1 MAADKVAH
9 LVSTICYV
17 IAILCSFH
25 VVSASLRAVGGVG
38 VHDGATTFDH
48 YRELKNRKAC
58 LSRVSVWMDASEGL
72 LAFGASYAY
81 VTDGSE
87 RIQVE
92 VPRVTTSAF
101 TSIYGNNSDPSPS
114 LTILLQS
121 GESVRSMQGWYSLS
135 GAQATINYI
144 NFTVQ
149 LQNGS
154 TVTHYVGEQS
164 GWQDSVEGPIFGFWG
179 SHGTHIT
186 HIGVYIDQALWSE
199 GRLSLLKYP
208 KYGTIGS
215 SFGRL
220 FDSYDFVLQDSVT
233 IDFFSVYHS
242 TDAING
248 FIVDY
253 YYPHDESSD
262 LEYYGWTSGVYG
274 DIILNISAGDVI
286 ARLDLGLSG
295 ELQWY
300 WLPNALY
307 CKCIVAISRLYKLY
321 NARYMHDFTTCHILH
336 VGVSNSM

>member
-1 MAADKVAH
+1 M
-9 LVSTICYV
+9 
-17 IAILCSFH
+17 
-25 VVSASLRAVGGVG
+25 
-38 VHDGATTFDH
+38 HDGATTFDH
-48 YRELKNRKAC
+48 NRELKNRKAC

-81 VTDGSE
+81 VTDRSE
-87 RIQVE
+87 RIQLE

-121 GESVRSMQGWYSLS
+121 GESVQSMQGWYSLS
-135 GAQATINYI
+135 GAQVTINYL

-154 TVTHYVGEQS
+154 TVAHCVGEQS

-215 SFGRL
+215 PFGRL
-220 FDSYDFVLQDSVT
+220 FDSYEFVLHDSVT
-233 IDFFSVYHS
+233 IDFLSVYHS

-248 FIVDY
+248 FFVDY
-253 YYPHDESSD
+253 YYPHNESSD
-262 LEYYGWTSGVYG
+262 LEFYGWSSEVYG

-295 ELQWY
+295 ELLQWY
-300 WLPNALY
+300 SLSNAPY
-307 CKCIVAISRLYKLY
+307 
-321 NARYMHDFTTCHILH
+321 
-336 VGVSNSM
+336 